1 MTSSSSRV
9 LPVGL
14 LVGIIAACVPAG
26 GAIQTETAVS
36 PVTSPP
42 SANTV
47 LVEATNR
54 QPVLSLE
61 QLLAGRIAGVMVKQA
76 PGGGISVRI
85 GGPTSFMLSNEP
97 LFVVDGVPIE
107 PGPNG
112 TLSWLDPHEVESIQV
127 LKYAAGTAL
136 YGVRGGNGVV
146 VITTKGSR

>member
-1 MTSSSSRV
+1 MTSSSSRL

-14 LVGIIAACVPAG
+14 LVGIIAACVPSGA
-26 GAIQTETAVS
+26 AIQTETAVS
-36 PVTSPP
+36 PVMSPP

-47 LVEATNR
+47 LAEETNH

-61 QLLAGRIAGVMVKQA
+61 QLLAGRIAGVMVTKA
-76 PGGGISVRI
+76 PSGGISVRI
-85 GGPTSFMLSNEP
+85 GGPTSFLLSNEP

-112 TLSWLDPHEVESIQV
+112 TLSWLNPHDVESIQV
-127 LKYAAGTAL
+127 LKYAAATAL